1 MTTEPMEEL
10 TDDSVPDGTQ
20 MPVEG
25 SEEEEPGQEQD
36 AGVDDTGDEPWYQ
49 EGDD

>member
-1 MTTEPMEEL
+1 MTEPINEP

-20 MPVEG
+20 LPIEG
-25 SEEEEPGQEQD
+25 SEDEAGQEQD
-36 AGVDDTGDEPWYQ
+36 AGVADTGDEPWYQ